1 MKKVIATL
9 TLASALALPGVIAAH
24 AMTADGGFA
33 TAPASILVYDQKLD
47 GKSVAAKYVHLPRD
61 GYVVVYTSD
70 GAKLSS
76 DIVGTL
82 ALKKG
87 DHRDVKI
94 ELQKTPEK
102 GSALWATLYEDA
114 DGDGKFDKAKDK
126 SFWSGELP
134 PTDSRFNVL

>member
-1 MKKVIATL
+1 MKTGIATF
-9 TLASALALPGVIAAH
+9 ALAAALVVPGVIAAR
-24 AMTADGGFA
+24 AMTADGAIA
-33 TAPASILVYDQKLD
+33 TTPPSILVYDQKID
-47 GKSVAAKYVHLPRD
+47 GKSIAAKYVNLPRD
-61 GYVVVYTSD
+61 GYVVVYATD

-94 ELQKTPEK
+94 ELQKAPEK
-102 GSALWATLYEDA
+102 GAALWATLYEDV
-114 DGDGKFDKAKDK
+114 DGDGKFDKGKDK